1 MRFENITKK
10 FDDFVAVKNVT
21 LDIYEREFFALAR
34 AVGLRK
40 EHATAGCSPAS
51 SVRPRAASSSPAHDI
66 TELPPYE
73 RPVNMMFQSYALFPH
88 MTVEGNIGFGLRQEG
103 MAKDKIA
110 ERVEEAMAML
120 ELQQVRQTQAH
131 QLSGGQQ
138 QRVALAR
145 AIAKKP
151 RIVLLDEPLGA
162 LDKKLRQQAQFEL
175 MRIQETTGTTFIIVT
190 HDQEE
195 AMTVAS
201 RIAVMD
207 KGDLVQVATPGE
219 IYENPKTRY
228 IAGFIGDVNVFEGK
242 VSGVSEGC
250 IEIDAK
256 DGYKFKT
263 RSTEPVTVGQ
273 QVWLALRPE
282 KIRIAHDQPASAI
295 NAIPGK
301 VEDVGYLGSISHYH
315 VRTAPG
321 ERVTALRANSAHT
334 VERPISWEDQRLARL
349 AGRRRRGSDALG
361 VRSDEHSNNSGP
373 RRWYVIA
380 APYLW
385 LLAVF
390 PRAILHRLQAF
401 AFRCRDRH
409 SALYADTSAGRGHYG
424 FHLQARLRKLHL
436 HFQ

>member
-1 MRFENITKK
+1 MSVATARDPQVKPASQQRAGPRTAAPQSGFAPWKDPAKEPFVRFENITKR

-21 LDIYEREFFALAR
+21 LDIYEREFFALL
-34 AVGLRK
+34 GPSGCGKSTLLRML
-40 EHATAGCSPAS
+40 AGFE
-51 SVRPRAASSSPAHDI
+51 RPTEGRTIVAGQDI
-66 TELPPYE
+66 TALPPYE

-103 MAKDKIA
+103 MPKDKIA
-110 ERVEEAMAML
+110 ERVDEAMAML
-120 ELQQVRQTQAH
+120 ELGQFAKRKPN

-151 RIVLLDEPLGA
+151 RLVLLDEPLGA

-207 KGDLVQVATPGE
+207 KGDLVQVATPGD

-242 VSGVSEGC
+242 VTAVSDGC
-250 IEIDAK
+250 IEIDAIN
-256 DGYKFKT
+256 GYKFKT
-263 RSTEPVTVGQ
+263 KSTEPVTVGQ

-282 KIRIAHDQPASAI
+282 KIRIADAQPTSAV
-295 NAIPGK
+295 NAIAGK
-301 VEDVGYLGSISHYH
+301 VEDIGYLGSISHYH
-315 VRTAPG
+315 VKTAAG
-321 ERVTALRANSAHT
+321 ERVTALRANAAHT
-334 VERPISWEDQRLARL
+334 VECTISWDENVWLDWPVD
-349 AGRRRRGSDALG
+349 AGVVLTR
-361 VRSDEHSNNSGP
+361 
-373 RRWYVIA
+373 
-380 APYLW
+380 
-385 LLAVF
+385 
-390 PRAILHRLQAF
+390 
-401 AFRCRDRH
+401 
-409 SALYADTSAGRGHYG
+409 
-424 FHLQARLRKLHL
+424 
-436 HFQ
+436 

>member
-1 MRFENITKK
+1 MSVAAASDAKPAASPSGTKAGPRTAAPQSGFAPWKDPAKSPIVRFENVTKK

-21 LDIYEREFFALAR
+21 LDIYEREFFALL
-34 AVGLRK
+34 GPSGCGKSTLLRML
-40 EHATAGCSPAS
+40 AGFE
-51 SVRPRAASSSPAHDI
+51 RPTEGRLIVAGNDI
-66 TELPPYE
+66 TQLPPCE
-73 RPVNMMFQSYALFPH
+73 RPLNMMFQSYALFPH

-103 MAKDKIA
+103 MEKARMA
-110 ERVEEAMAML
+110 ERVEEAMTML
-120 ELQQVRQTQAH
+120 ELRPFAKRKPH

-151 RIVLLDEPLGA
+151 HIVLLDEPLGA

-207 KGDLVQVATPGE
+207 KGDLVQVATPGD

-228 IAGFIGDVNVFEGK
+228 IAGFIGDVNAFEGT
-242 VSGVSEGC
+242 VSAACDGC

-256 DGYKFKT
+256 DGYRFKT
-263 RSTEPVTVGQ
+263 RSSEPVTVGQ

-282 KIRIAHDQPASAI
+282 KIRIGHDQPASAI

-321 ERVTALRANSAHT
+321 ERITALRANSAHT
-334 VERPISWEDQRLARL
+334 VERPISWEDQVWLDWPVD
-349 AGRRRRGSDALG
+349 AGVVLTR
-361 VRSDEHSNNSGP
+361 
-373 RRWYVIA
+373 
-380 APYLW
+380 
-385 LLAVF
+385 
-390 PRAILHRLQAF
+390 
-401 AFRCRDRH
+401 
-409 SALYADTSAGRGHYG
+409 
-424 FHLQARLRKLHL
+424 
-436 HFQ
+436 

>member
-1 MRFENITKK
+1 MTVGTVGEAKQAGAVPQRAGPRTAAPQSGFAPWKDPAKSPIVRFENVTKK

-21 LDIYEREFFALAR
+21 LDIYEREFFALL
-34 AVGLRK
+34 GPSGCGKSTLLRML
-40 EHATAGCSPAS
+40 AGFE
-51 SVRPRAASSSPAHDI
+51 RPTEGRTIVAGQDI
-66 TELPPYE
+66 TALPPYE

-110 ERVEEAMAML
+110 ERVDEAMAML
-120 ELQQVRQTQAH
+120 ELRPFAKRKPN

-207 KGDLVQVATPGE
+207 KGDLVQVATPGD

-242 VSGVSEGC
+242 VAAVSDGC
-250 IEIDAK
+250 VEIDGN

-263 RSTEPVTVGQ
+263 RSSEPVTVGQ
-273 QVWLALRPE
+273 QVCLALRPE
-282 KIRIAHDQPASAI
+282 KIRIAHEQPVNPI

-301 VEDVGYLGSISHYH
+301 VEDIGYLGSISHYH
-315 VRTAPG
+315 VRTALG
-321 ERVTALRANSAHT
+321 ERVTALRANAAHA
-334 VERPISWEDQRLARL
+334 VERTINWDENVWLDWPVD
-349 AGRRRRGSDALG
+349 AGVVLTR
-361 VRSDEHSNNSGP
+361 
-373 RRWYVIA
+373 
-380 APYLW
+380 
-385 LLAVF
+385 
-390 PRAILHRLQAF
+390 
-401 AFRCRDRH
+401 
-409 SALYADTSAGRGHYG
+409 
-424 FHLQARLRKLHL
+424 
-436 HFQ
+436 

>member
-1 MRFENITKK
+1 MSVATAHDMKANMAGVQRTGPRTAAPQSGFAPWKDPAKSPIVRFENITKT
-10 FDDFVAVKNVT
+10 FDDFVAVRNVT
-21 LDIYEREFFALAR
+21 LDIYEREFFALLGPSGCGKSTLLRMLAGFER
-34 AVGLRK
+34 PTEGRVIVG
-40 EHATAGCSPAS
+40 GQ
-51 SVRPRAASSSPAHDI
+51 DI
-66 TELPPYE
+66 TSMPPYE

-110 ERVEEAMAML
+110 QRVDEAMAML
-120 ELQQVRQTQAH
+120 ELRPFAKRKPN

-201 RIAVMD
+201 RIAVME
-207 KGDLVQVATPGE
+207 KGVLVQVATPGD

-242 VSGVSEGC
+242 VAAITDGY

-256 DGYKFKT
+256 DGYRFKT
-263 RSTEPVTVGQ
+263 RSVEPVSVGQ

-282 KIRIAHDQPASAI
+282 KIRIAHDQPVSAV
-295 NAIPGK
+295 NVIPGK
-301 VEDVGYLGSISHYH
+301 VEDIGYLGSISHYH

-321 ERVTALRANSAHT
+321 ERITALRANSAHT
-334 VERPISWEDQRLARL
+334 VERPISWEDNVWLDWPVD
-349 AGRRRRGSDALG
+349 AGVVLTA
-361 VRSDEHSNNSGP
+361 
-373 RRWYVIA
+373 
-380 APYLW
+380 
-385 LLAVF
+385 
-390 PRAILHRLQAF
+390 
-401 AFRCRDRH
+401 
-409 SALYADTSAGRGHYG
+409 
-424 FHLQARLRKLHL
+424 
-436 HFQ
+436 

>member
-1 MRFENITKK
+1 MTVATARDPQATPAAAQRAGPRTAAPQSGFAPWKDPSKSPIVRFENVTKK

-21 LDIYEREFFALAR
+21 LDIYEREFFALL
-34 AVGLRK
+34 GPSGCGKSTLLRMLGGFERPTEGK
-40 EHATAGCSPAS
+40 TIVAGQ
-51 SVRPRAASSSPAHDI
+51 DI
-66 TELPPYE
+66 TDLPPYE

-88 MTVEGNIGFGLRQEG
+88 MTVERNIGFGLRQDG
-103 MAKDKIA
+103 MPKDQLA
-110 ERVEEAMAML
+110 ERVDWAMGLL
-120 ELQQVRQTQAH
+120 ELKQFAKRKPN

-175 MRIQETTGTTFIIVT
+175 MHIQETTGTTFIIVT

-207 KGDLVQVATPGE
+207 KGDLVQVATPGD

-242 VSGVSEGC
+242 VSGVTEGC
-250 IEIDAK
+250 VEIDAK

-263 RSTEPVTVGQ
+263 RSVEPVTVGQ
-273 QVWLALRPE
+273 QAWLALRPE
-282 KIRIAHDQPASAI
+282 KIRICQDEPASAV

-301 VEDVGYLGSISHYH
+301 VEDIGYLGSISHYH
-315 VRTAPG
+315 VRTVLDQ
-321 ERVTALRANSAHT
+321 RVTALRANAAHT
-334 VERPISWEDQRLARL
+334 VERPITWEDKVWLDWPVD
-349 AGRRRRGSDALG
+349 AGVVLTR
-361 VRSDEHSNNSGP
+361 
-373 RRWYVIA
+373 
-380 APYLW
+380 
-385 LLAVF
+385 
-390 PRAILHRLQAF
+390 
-401 AFRCRDRH
+401 
-409 SALYADTSAGRGHYG
+409 
-424 FHLQARLRKLHL
+424 
-436 HFQ
+436 

>member
-1 MRFENITKK
+1 MSVATAHDLKANTANIQRAGPRTAAPQSGFAPWKDPAKSPIVRFESITKK
-10 FDDFVAVKNVT
+10 FDDFVAVRNVT
-21 LDIYEREFFALAR
+21 LDIYEREFFALLGPSGCGKSTLLRMLAGFER
-34 AVGLRK
+34 PTEGRVLVG
-40 EHATAGCSPAS
+40 GQ
-51 SVRPRAASSSPAHDI
+51 DI
-66 TELPPYE
+66 TSMPPYE

-120 ELQQVRQTQAH
+120 ELRPFAKRKPN

-201 RIAVMD
+201 RIAVME
-207 KGDLVQVATPGE
+207 KGVLVQVATPGD

-242 VSGVSEGC
+242 VAAITDGC

-263 RSTEPVTVGQ
+263 RSMEPVSVGQ
-273 QVWLALRPE
+273 HVWLALRPE
-282 KIRIAHDQPASAI
+282 KIRIAHDQPVSAV
-295 NAIPGK
+295 NVIPGK
-301 VEDVGYLGSISHYH
+301 VEDIGYLGSISHYH

-321 ERVTALRANSAHT
+321 ERITALRANSAHT
-334 VERPISWEDQRLARL
+334 VERPISWEDNVWLDWPVD
-349 AGRRRRGSDALG
+349 AGVVLTA
-361 VRSDEHSNNSGP
+361 
-373 RRWYVIA
+373 
-380 APYLW
+380 
-385 LLAVF
+385 
-390 PRAILHRLQAF
+390 
-401 AFRCRDRH
+401 
-409 SALYADTSAGRGHYG
+409 
-424 FHLQARLRKLHL
+424 
-436 HFQ
+436 